1 MQNPPS
7 EPESTGNAENQ
18 PPASS
23 EESNQDI
30 SQGYDILIH
39 VSHDGYEVE
48 GPMPTA
54 PSPQGQEPQDVD
66 SSPDIREAM
75 RHVLAIIKDNPMGE
89 EANKQFKSG
98 YGE

>member
-1 MQNPPS
+1 MEKPVS
-7 EPESTGNAENQ
+7 EPETTPNADNE
-18 PPASS
+18 PPTDSQ
-23 EESNQDI
+23 ESQDI
-30 SQGYDILIH
+30 SQGYDIIIH

-54 PSPQGQEPQDVD
+54 PEPQGQEPQDVE